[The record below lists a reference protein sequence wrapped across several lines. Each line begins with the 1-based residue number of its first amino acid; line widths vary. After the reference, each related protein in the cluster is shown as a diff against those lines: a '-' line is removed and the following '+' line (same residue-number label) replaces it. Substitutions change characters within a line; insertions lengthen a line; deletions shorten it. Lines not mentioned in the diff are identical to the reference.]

1 MYNAFTWL
9 PLESEIFILGFN
21 VLFVFS
27 LLYFCNYR
35 VKIGEFHILKI
46 IFNVFKRKVVG
57 AYSVLVSA

>member
-1 MYNAFTWL
+1 MYNTFTWL

-35 VKIGEFHILKI
+35 VKIEGISY
-46 IFNVFKRKVVG
+46 FKNNI
-57 AYSVLVSA
+57 